1 MIEEKETIIRLITA
15 LFPNVKIYLFGSYAR
30 GEQRETS
37 DIDLAFD
44 IGRPLTT
51 KELSRIMDIIQ
62 ALNIPDKVD
71 VVDMHRIPED
81 FKNVILREGIVW
93 KD

>member
-1 MIEEKETIIRLITA
+1 MIQEKETIIRLITA
-15 LFPNVKIYLFGSYAR
+15 LFPDVKIYLFGSYAR
-30 GEQRETS
+30 GEERETS

-44 IGRPLTT
+44 IGRKLTT
-51 KELSRIMDIIQ
+51 KELSRVINIIE

-71 VVDMHRIPED
+71 VVDMHSIPED
-81 FKNVILREGIVW
+81 FKNVILKEGVVW